1 MIKDLE
7 ELKAMNG
14 EGFVFSLDGGA
25 APVCRKTMCQDFHRA
40 LRNIRISD
48 DEIAKRHLHLHGWRH
63 FLNMELFKGGLT
75 IPQTQAVTGHK
86 SDRMT
91 EWYLH
96 FDPNEFAQ
104 ARKVQENLL
113 QPEDTKPAK
122 AAAKAKQAVKK
133 TAVEERTEKEGCKA
147 GWVLPFPARENKKQK
162 RA

>member
-1 MIKDLE
+1 MYK
-7 ELKAMNG
+7 
-14 EGFVFSLDGGA
+14 
-25 APVCRKTMCQDFHRA
+25 DFHRA
-40 LRNIRISD
+40 LRNIKISD
-48 DEIAKRHLHLHGWRH
+48 DEIAERHLHLHGWRH
-63 FLNMELFKGGLT
+63 FFNTELLRGGLT

-113 QPEDTKPAK
+113 LSEDEEAELLNKGGEAE
-122 AAAKAKQAVKK
+122 
-133 TAVEERTEKEGCKA
+133 TAQSQGKA
-147 GWVLPFPARENKKQK
+147 GEPGGKVILMPERGKDSARK